1 MNHKG
6 EIGFVKTHA
15 QRGGRH
21 QNLHAVLQ
29 QRIFQF
35 HSTFASLSAVRLRL
49 NALRLKP
56 TCHLHRVA
64 HGERVNDAAALDI
77 RQVGCQPTHPFGL
90 TRDADGL
97 KQERRSSEL
106 AARDGQIRS
115 KQHLQIGENAVI
127 GSGRCGEDAKIRRQR
142 THDALYKSIMWAEVV
157 APVRNAMRLVHH
169 QQ

>member
-1 MNHKG
+1 MQGIQNLGHLHPRWKSALDEVIVNLHLLFAAEQNSISGGKRTASPAHLLVVSNHRAGSLVVNHKG

-97 KQERRSSEL
+97 KQERRSS
-106 AARDGQIRS
+106 
-115 KQHLQIGENAVI
+115 
-127 GSGRCGEDAKIRRQR
+127 
-142 THDALYKSIMWAEVV
+142 
-157 APVRNAMRLVHH
+157 
-169 QQ
+169 